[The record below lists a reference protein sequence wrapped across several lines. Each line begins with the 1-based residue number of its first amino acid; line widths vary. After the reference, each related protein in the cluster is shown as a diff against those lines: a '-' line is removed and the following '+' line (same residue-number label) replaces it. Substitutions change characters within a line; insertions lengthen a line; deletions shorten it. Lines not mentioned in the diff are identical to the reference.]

1 MTNSVSARRRVGARV
16 VTVTAMFSAV
26 AFVLMFLE
34 FSLPII
40 PSFVKMDVSELPA
53 LLASFG
59 LGPVYGVVVCLVKNL
74 LHLLITTTGGAGELC
89 NFLLG
94 ACFVFPAGLLYQLHK
109 SRKTA
114 ILGALVGAIIM
125 ALLSIPLNYYITY
138 PIYSNFMP
146 IDTIIEMYQAI
157 RPSTNGLLECLV
169 VFNAPFTLLKGL
181 LDAVLIPYHTL
192 GASKRRAL
200 GQEVETFQPPSQQRL
215 EEIQAFFAAHG
226 IQGTIIGQSVS
237 QAI

>member
-1 MTNSVSARRRVGARV
+1 MTNSVSARRRVGARA

-53 LLASFG
+53 LLAAFG
-59 LGPVYGVVVCLVKNL
+59 LGPVYGVVVSLVKNL

-146 IDTIIEMYQAI
+146 IDTIIGMYQAI

-181 LDAVLIPYHTL
+181 LDAVICFLIYKPLSPLIH
-192 GASKRRAL
+192 GKR
-200 GQEVETFQPPSQQRL
+200 
-215 EEIQAFFAAHG
+215 
-226 IQGTIIGQSVS
+226 
-237 QAI
+237 